1 MKFNQ
6 VKSMAPGFKMNQ
18 NGVAQSQF
26 TVSQKPAP
34 RSSVQ
39 MNAST
44 AISGNGS
51 FEGLPY
57 NENDKWGWRAYKTHM
72 SQFTVT
78 RSSAS
83 DINMMATEYA

>member
-1 MKFNQ
+1 
-6 VKSMAPGFKMNQ
+6 
-18 NGVAQSQF
+18 
-26 TVSQKPAP
+26 
-34 RSSVQ
+34 